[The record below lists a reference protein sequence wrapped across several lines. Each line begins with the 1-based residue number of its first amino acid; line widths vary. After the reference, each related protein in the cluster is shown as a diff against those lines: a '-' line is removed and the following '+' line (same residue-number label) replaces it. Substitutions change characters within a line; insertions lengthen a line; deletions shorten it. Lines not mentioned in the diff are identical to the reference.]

1 MLELRK
7 EQKELLIEQ
16 TRRMLDRA
24 EAGMSTR
31 DIMAHIYVEGLDGKT
46 LEQGQMM
53 ADAIMESVA
62 AFDSQYV
69 QAQNNMSSWLDD
81 SLNDMVKDMTAAE
94 KCACWMK
101 IAAAVTAA
109 DEALENGGSID
120 REKILGEIE
129 DVTITEEQATAEL
142 EQELYNKAKAAIE
155 NSNVMMAALVAQE
168 EAMERI
174 DSSDAAAGLL
184 LDLGS
189 REVNFRAV
197 ASMIAYTNIKNGTFE
212 NIPVDMKLE
221 QITTLVCAEIEQMR
235 ILSAVEEGKMPLETA
250 KMLLSILGALAIVC
264 LLPTAIGINIA
275 VVSSLTSG
283 LASIPVGAAGFLL
296 MLHGM
301 NEAFNWWNKQAD
313 RMVENSAAEIQQVN
327 RGTKKLLS
335 YLRETA
341 IPEIKKHVHTV
352 LTWLRKIVLRG
363 KDGTAAPESVELD
376 TYEANPDAPEE
387 EDITDEVEWVPVD

>member
-7 EQKELLIEQ
+7 EQKELLMEQ
-16 TRRMLDRA
+16 TRLMLDRA
-24 EAGMSTR
+24 EEGMSTR

-46 LEQGQMM
+46 LGQGRMM

-62 AFDSQYV
+62 TFDSQYA
-69 QAQNNMSSWLDD
+69 QAQGNMNDWLED
-81 SLNDMVKDMTAAE
+81 SLKELVKDMTASE

-109 DEALENGGSID
+109 DEALENGGTID
-120 REKILGEIE
+120 QKKILDEIE
-129 DVTITEEQATAEL
+129 DVVITDEQATAEL
-142 EQELYNKAKAAIE
+142 EQELFEKAKAAIE
-155 NSNVMMAALVAQE
+155 NSNVMLAALAAQE
-168 EAMERI
+168 ETMDQIE
-174 DSSDAAAGLL
+174 SSDAAAGLL

-197 ASMIAYTNIKNGTFE
+197 ASMIAYTNVKNGTFE

-221 QITTLVCAEIEQMR
+221 QITTLVCTEIEQLR
-235 ILSAVEEGKMPLETA
+235 IVSAVEEGKMSLETA
-250 KMLLSILGALAIVC
+250 KLLLSILGAMAILC

-283 LASIPVGAAGFLL
+283 LASIPVGIAGTLL
-296 MLHGM
+296 IFQGM
-301 NEAFNWWNKQAD
+301 KDAFEWWNKQAD
-313 RMVENSAAEIQQVN
+313 RMVESNAVEIQQAS

-341 IPEIKKHVHTV
+341 IPNLKQRVHDA
-352 LTWLRKIVLRG
+352 LAWLRNKVKPSEQETREE
-363 KDGTAAPESVELD
+363 T
-376 TYEANPDAPEE
+376 PDVPEE
-387 EDITDEVEWVPVD
+387 EEISELVEWVPVD